1 MSILT
6 SRGKTMFR
14 QRIEIIPNKTH
25 KYETLG
31 KHAGGGKTYTTPMIE
46 ISTFMVDASF
56 AMSNENVKTNVIH
69 DVYTIEDE
77 FNW

>member
-1 MSILT
+1 MKHLENMLG
-6 SRGKTMFR
+6 RGKTY
-14 QRIEIIPNKTH
+14 PP
-25 KYETLG
+25 
-31 KHAGGGKTYTTPMIE
+31 PMIE

>member
-1 MSILT
+1 MKHLEN
-6 SRGKTMFR
+6 M
-14 QRIEIIPNKTH
+14 
-25 KYETLG
+25 LG
-31 KHAGGGKTYTTPMIE
+31 EGKTYTTPMIE

-69 DVYTIEDE
+69 DVYTIDDE

>member
-1 MSILT
+1 MVVKRDGRREPFDREKLEKGI
-6 SRGKTMFR
+6 
-14 QRIEIIPNKTH
+14 QRALEKRPV
-25 KYETLG
+25 
-31 KHAGGGKTYTTPMIE
+31 ATPMIE

>member
-1 MSILT
+1 M
-6 SRGKTMFR
+6 
-14 QRIEIIPNKTH
+14 
-25 KYETLG
+25 
-31 KHAGGGKTYTTPMIE
+31 KHLEKMLGGGKTYTAPMIE

-56 AMSNENVKTNVIH
+56 AMSKENVKAYVIH